1 MSVVSQVILQAD
13 DELRYPTSGEL
24 QSITNFFKTGL
35 RRTRIA
41 AILTE
46 NEKRIIDDASKNLW
60 KIHPDYIAAGGNA
73 SGSKQRAQCLRDYG
87 WYLRLVTYGILAGD
101 KGPIESIGLIGAREM
116 YNSLGVPMPGMV
128 DAIKCLKAAALN
140 LLNDADAAESAPY
153 FDFIIQYM
161 EG

>member
-24 QSITNFFKTGL
+24 QSIKDFFQTGMQ
-35 RRTRIA
+35 RTRIA
-41 AILTE
+41 ATLTE
-46 NEKRIIDDASKNLW
+46 NEKRIIDDASKELW
-60 KIHPDYIAAGGNA
+60 KIHPEYIANGGNAAGGRE
-73 SGSKQRAQCLRDYG
+73 RAQCLRDYG
-87 WYLRLVTYGILAGD
+87 WYLRLVTYGLLAGD
-101 KGPIESIGLIGAREM
+101 KEPIESIGLVGAREM

-128 DAIKCLKAAALN
+128 DAIKCLKAVSLN
-140 LLNDADAAESAPY
+140 LLNDADGAATAPY

>member
-24 QSITNFFKTGL
+24 QGIQNFFKTGMQ
-35 RRTRIA
+35 RTRIA

-46 NEKRIIDDASKNLW
+46 NEKRIVEDASKELW

-73 SGSKQRAQCLRDYG
+73 SGGKQRAQCLRDFG
-87 WYLRLVTYGILAGD
+87 WYLRLVTYGVLAGD
-101 KGPIESIGLIGAREM
+101 KEPIESIGLIGAREM

-128 DAIKCLKAAALN
+128 DSIKCLKAVSLN
-140 LLNDADAAESAPY
+140 LLNDADGATTAPY
-153 FDFIIQYM
+153 FDFIVQYM
-161 EG
+161 ES